1 MDPNE
6 PIVARKIGRPP
17 LLSEL
22 GKDNF
27 RRKSINMGWMKKLL
41 TNNEISIN
49 MNISI
54 PEAINNRI
62 LFFTR

>member
-6 PIVARKIGRPP
+6 PIFARKIGR
-17 LLSEL
+17 EL
-22 GKDNF
+22 GKENF
-27 RRKSINMGWMKKLL
+27 GRKSINMVWMKKLL
-41 TNNEISIN
+41 TNNEIYMS

-54 PEAINNRI
+54 PKAINNRI